1 MGQCRDWVQKSR
13 LIRPRRSGDSSK
25 EMLLVWPGL
34 AHEVTCKGQPNAVMV
49 LLEGH
54 ASPYS
59 LGNVRRANP
68 NFDASF

>member
-1 MGQCRDWVQKSR
+1 
-13 LIRPRRSGDSSK
+13 
-25 EMLLVWPGL
+25 MLLVWPGL

-59 LGNVRRANP
+59 LGMCEEGQSK
-68 NFDASF
+68 F